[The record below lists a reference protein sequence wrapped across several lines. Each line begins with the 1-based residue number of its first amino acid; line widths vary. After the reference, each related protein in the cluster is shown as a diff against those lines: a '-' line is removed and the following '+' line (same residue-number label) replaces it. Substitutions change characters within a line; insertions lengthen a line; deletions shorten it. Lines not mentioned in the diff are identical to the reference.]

1 MGVEKHYVFNFNG
14 LRFDENRFGSGPI
27 KLILFANLPS
37 QSHIVF

>member
-14 LRFDENRFGSGPI
+14 LRFDENIFGGVPI
-27 KLILFANLPS
+27 KLVSFANLPS